1 MARKKTLFVIN
12 PISGTHSKANIP
24 TWIET
29 TLDKDLFEPEI
40 VFTQYGGH
48 ASELARQAVEK
59 GYDMVVSV
67 GGDGTCNE
75 IAGSLVQ
82 TDVALGIIPVGSGN
96 GLARHLGIPLNPL
109 RALQIFN
116 DAIVDNID
124 YCMANERPFFC
135 TCGMG
140 FDAWVSKKFA
150 EDKHRG
156 KMTYIKKAVEEYL
169 TYKNEVYRIETADGV
184 TQEKAFIVACGN
196 TSQYGN
202 NAYIT
207 PRASLH
213 DGKIDVTIMFPLTP
227 IDVLPMAVQLFTK
240 WISVSPNVKTFETP
254 ALTVTRER
262 EGIMHLDGEPVEMS
276 ERIDIKCVKGG
287 LRVFVP
293 REELHKSVITP
304 IQSLVFDVVDTIK
317 HELDI

>member
-12 PISGTHSKANIP
+12 PISGTQSKANIP

-124 YCMANERPFFC
+124 YCMANERPL
-135 TCGMG
+135 
-140 FDAWVSKKFA
+140 
-150 EDKHRG
+150 
-156 KMTYIKKAVEEYL
+156 AVEEYL

-184 TQEKAFIVACGN
+184 IQEKAFIVACGN

>member
-75 IAGSLVQ
+75 IAKALIH
-82 TDVALGIIPVGSGN
+82 TDTALGIIPCGSGN
-96 GLARHLGIPLNPL
+96 GLARHL
-109 RALQIFN
+109 Q
-116 DAIVDNID
+116 
-124 YCMANERPFFC
+124 
-135 TCGMG
+135 

-184 TQEKAFIVACGN
+184 IQEKAFIVACGN

>member
-124 YCMANERPFFC
+124 YCMANDDNFELKFEISQLLNFLTDKQKQVIFYRYYC
-135 TCGMG
+135 NYSDNEISEIMG
-140 FDAWVSKKFA
+140 ISRQAVNK
-150 EDKHRG
+150 
-156 KMTYIKKAVEEYL
+156 IKNRALNVL
-169 TYKNEVYRIETADGV
+169 RILYS
-184 TQEKAFIVACGN
+184 N
-196 TSQYGN
+196 
-202 NAYIT
+202 
-207 PRASLH
+207 
-213 DGKIDVTIMFPLTP
+213 
-227 IDVLPMAVQLFTK
+227 
-240 WISVSPNVKTFETP
+240 
-254 ALTVTRER
+254 
-262 EGIMHLDGEPVEMS
+262 
-276 ERIDIKCVKGG
+276 
-287 LRVFVP
+287 
-293 REELHKSVITP
+293 
-304 IQSLVFDVVDTIK
+304 
-317 HELDI
+317 